1 MEQSAGQTAVLTPY
15 DEIIQALASGLRE
28 EIRAVSEELKRWG
41 GHNPPGILVGTYEG
55 YDEHHTYRLELKR
68 PLFPPENTGVALEL
82 GSERVRG
89 WVDEIEAD
97 GLAIWVQLEERI
109 KSDPKEYTLSFDPT
123 FVLNATLNLLLQLA
137 AENQPVGLS
146 AIERLFG
153 LRESHIECGPPL
165 PHDIADGLNDDQ
177 VRLVRTIDAS
187 DLVVGFGPPGTG
199 KTRTGAA
206 AIAYLAEKR
215 NLRVLVTAHTNTAL
229 DTLMAAVVERLPSW
243 VGNGKIVRSG
253 RLSRDFQHLGIGYKD
268 FKNRAYAEHAA
279 EINAT
284 LNALEAEAD
293 VLLPP
298 LAQPSHDV
306 SFALLRRKRQQR
318 TSRARKSDPTLRI
331 EAIAARLAAQGA
343 PVEGTPL
350 AALASRLEGLRKT
363 IRDGIGHPE
372 KTARIV
378 GATFSKL
385 AVEPDAFNRYDVVVA
400 DEASMAQLA
409 QMAIAAARAARR
421 VLVLGDARQLPP
433 IVQSRAQSAQEWLKR
448 NVYVQLGL
456 EDPASSDPRS
466 VLLRTQYRMAPA
478 IRAVVSELFYSGLL
492 VDADSVKARRGAV
505 ELRLLDTSEFALIE
519 VDAYGRE
526 AVHLN
531 ESESSGKSR
540 VNPCHAD
547 IVARLVRELH
557 DAGETDVAIITPFNA
572 QVKLIREAL
581 RSRGIA
587 GGFWAMGGTVST
599 IHRAQGGERDAVI
612 LDLVDAP
619 GRNGGTRGMSSFLDA
634 SWNKDLPNLINV
646 AISRARRRLI
656 VIAHAQGFRQRY
668 GPGSLIFDLLTR
680 VYREGAYTKVPP
692 HRSTDSRPAPLLT

>member
-1 MEQSAGQTAVLTPY
+1 VTSRGCSVGRVESGT
-15 DEIIQALASGLRE
+15 EALAGNLQQFGDQLFALGREWIVDVKFDVVGQPDPAPLLPDLGL
-28 EIRAVSEELKRWG
+28 G
-41 GHNPPGILVGTYEG
+41 GDPRRV
-55 YDEHHTYRLELKR
+55 RV
-68 PLFPPENTGVALEL
+68 ENTGVALEL

-378 GATFSKL
+378 GATFWKL

-466 VLLRTQYRMAPA
+466 RPASDAVPDGPGDSSRGVRAVLLRPA
-478 IRAVVSELFYSGLL
+478 GRRRFGQGS
-492 VDADSVKARRGAV
+492 ARRCRA
-505 ELRLLDTSEFALIE
+505 S
-519 VDAYGRE
+519 
-526 AVHLN
+526 
-531 ESESSGKSR
+531 
-540 VNPCHAD
+540 P
-547 IVARLVRELH
+547 ARHVRIR
-557 DAGETDVAIITPFNA
+557 TD
-572 QVKLIREAL
+572 
-581 RSRGIA
+581 
-587 GGFWAMGGTVST
+587 
-599 IHRAQGGERDAVI
+599 
-612 LDLVDAP
+612 
-619 GRNGGTRGMSSFLDA
+619 
-634 SWNKDLPNLINV
+634 
-646 AISRARRRLI
+646 RRRC
-656 VIAHAQGFRQRY
+656 VR
-668 GPGSLIFDLLTR
+668 TR
-680 VYREGAYTKVPP
+680 SGAPE
-692 HRSTDSRPAPLLT
+692 